1 MVVTIAQL
9 PYGETT
15 LKLKIPDGIPANI
28 LEPKHAEGEKAP
40 YKAILDAV
48 KNPVAGERLADR
60 ADGVKKP
67 LIIVSDSTRPTP
79 SDLIVLAA
87 LAELKEAGVPE
98 EDVKVLVAT
107 GLHRPCTMEELQE
120 MLGNH
125 LLSTV
130 PVYNHFAEDKSC
142 LEYICDTSL
151 GTPLYVNKLVIE
163 SDLLIGD
170 GYIEPHFFAGYTGGG
185 KNILPG
191 VSGAETILCNHGA
204 EMIDHPKARAGILDG
219 NPIYKDIVDGAN
231 LVDYGFSVN
240 VTLNNEKQVS
250 GVFAGDFKEAHT
262 MGAEFLD
269 SNVKVQCNHADIAV
283 VTNGGYPLDRDLYQ
297 AVKAM
302 TVGEAATRE
311 GGIIIVACECRDG
324 IGHPHFRK
332 LVEESRG
339 PDEILEKIRTPGS
352 FTIDQWQAQIM
363 ARILQRNTVI
373 CVTEGVDADSM
384 KAMHLGYAKDL
395 DAALDYAVKHSG
407 ADPEV
412 NIFPGGPSTIPV
424 RR

>member
-1 MVVTIAQL
+1 VTVAQL
-9 PYGETT
+9 PYGETSIR
-15 LKLKIPDGIPANI
+15 LKIPEMITVNI
-28 LEPKHAEGEKAP
+28 LEPKQAQGAQDP
-40 YKAILDAV
+40 YKAILEAV

-60 ADGVKKP
+60 AAGAKKP

-79 SDLIVLAA
+79 SDLIVEAS
-87 LAELKEAGVPE
+87 LAELGEAGIPE
-98 EDVKVLVAT
+98 ENVSVLVAT
-107 GLHRPCTMEELQE
+107 GLHRPCTVDELIE
-120 MLGNH
+120 MLGPDIMGR
-125 LLSTV
+125 V
-130 PVYNHFAEDKSC
+130 KIFNHFAEGESS

-151 GTPLYVNKLVIE
+151 GTPFYVNKLVTE

-191 VSGAETILCNHGA
+191 VSGADTILCNHGA
-204 EMIDHPKARAGILDG
+204 EMIDHPKARAGILHG
-219 NPIYKDIVDGAN
+219 NPIYMDIVDGAN

-240 VTLNNEKQVS
+240 VTLNNQKQVS
-250 GVFAGDFKEAHT
+250 GVFAGDFEEAHT
-262 MGAEFLD
+262 KGAEFLD
-269 SNVKVQCNHADIAV
+269 SNVKVQCNSADISV

-311 GGIIIVACECRDG
+311 DGVIIVACECRDG

-332 LVEESRG
+332 LVEESSG

-373 CVTEGVDADSM
+373 CVTEGVDASSM
-384 KAMHLGYAKDL
+384 KAMHLDYAKNIDSAL
-395 DAALDYAVKHSG
+395 DAALKLAG
-407 ADPEV
+407 PDPEV

>member
-1 MVVTIAQL
+1 MVVTVAKL

-15 LKLKIPDGIPANI
+15 LKLKIPEGITANI
-28 LEPKHAEGEKAP
+28 LEPRQVQGAENP
-40 YKAILDAV
+40 YNAILDAV

-60 ADGVKKP
+60 AAGSKNP

-87 LAELKEAGVPE
+87 LAELEEAGIPE
-98 EDVKVLVAT
+98 ENVKVLVAT
-107 GLHRPCTMEELQE
+107 GLHRPCTLEELQE

-125 LLSTV
+125 ILSTV
-130 PVYNHFAEDKSC
+130 PVYNHFAEDESN
-142 LEYICDTSL
+142 LEYICDTRL
-151 GTPLYVNKLVIE
+151 GTPLYVNKLVTE

-191 VSGAETILCNHGA
+191 VSGANTILCNHGA
-204 EMIDHPKARAGILDG
+204 EMIDHPNARAGILQG
-219 NPIYKDIVDGAN
+219 NPIYMDIVDGAN

-240 VTLNNEKQVS
+240 VTLNNQKQVS
-250 GVFAGDFKEAHT
+250 GVFAGNFKEAHT
-262 MGAEFLD
+262 KGTEYLD
-269 SNVKVQCNHADIAV
+269 SNVKVECNSGDIAV

-302 TVGEAATRE
+302 TVGEAATCE
-311 GGIIIVACECRDG
+311 GGTIIVACECRDG

-332 LVEESRG
+332 LVEESSG

-384 KAMHLGYAKDL
+384 KAMHLDYAKNIDE
-395 DAALDYAVKHSG
+395 ALESALKQSG
-407 ADPEV
+407 ADPEI
-412 NIFPGGPSTIPV
+412 NIFPGGPSSIPV